1 MEGKEERNERRGL
14 FEKKKKKDLTK
25 KNFCLEMKNTF
36 VKWKWLM
43 ISLNSKLH
51 TVGEGISDLE
61 IGFEEIAL
69 MKDKLIEILKV
80 KLKGNS

>member
-1 MEGKEERNERRGL
+1 
-14 FEKKKKKDLTK
+14 
-25 KNFCLEMKNTF
+25 MKNTF